1 MRVLMVVMLL
11 FGILNAE
18 SREALLIGNSD
29 YEHMSELN
37 NPSSNLKR
45 LKKVLKS
52 LDFKVQIEMNL
63 KSKEMYE
70 TIEKFQNR
78 LANNRK
84 NIGFLYYTGH
94 GCQVNNQGYLIPINV
109 DTTKKLD
116 IKYDALNINKM
127 LEKFD
132 EAGNRVNMFFLDACR
147 DVAMGTKGGTKGLG
161 QLTDTQKGSLIVYAT
176 KAGQVAQDNNKFVN
190 SLIDNLNQPNQNV
203 RDMAYNISDSVAENT
218 SGNQIPVVF
227 ATWLPKVVL
236 KVDKLRV
243 GTSSINKES
252 ENIIIP
258 DIPEE
263 FFSDGYNN

>member
-1 MRVLMVVMLL
+1 MKILMVVMLL

-132 EAGNRVNMFFLDACR
+132 
-147 DVAMGTKGGTKGLG
+147 G
-161 QLTDTQKGSLIVYAT
+161 QK
-176 KAGQVAQDNNKFVN
+176 
-190 SLIDNLNQPNQNV
+190 NQSGDINP
-203 RDMAYNISDSVAENT
+203 MALV
-218 SGNQIPVVF
+218 
-227 ATWLPKVVL
+227 
-236 KVDKLRV
+236 
-243 GTSSINKES
+243 SIY
-252 ENIIIP
+252 
-258 DIPEE
+258 
-263 FFSDGYNN
+263 G